1 MLEQPYP
8 SDQGI
13 LSVRKKAW
21 MTWAV
26 LIDQE
31 LIKLVVESEGGQRWN
46 PLLWMQNDAGDG

>member
-21 MTWAV
+21 MAWIV
-26 LIDQE
+26 LIDQD
-31 LIKLVVESEGGQRWN
+31 LIKLVVESKGG
-46 PLLWMQNDAGDG
+46 